1 MNHNSNGN
9 SQSNSNMAHNPQ
21 QQQQRHG
28 LSLGP
33 GPPMQQQQ
41 QQQQRVTLGKCNL
54 NELDGFSAPTPPPT
68 APPPPSATTATH
80 TPQAPQQLL
89 HHQQQQHH
97 TGLGLALGLGMHSMD
112 MGAIGAGHALSQCA
126 YCCQPICDRYI
137 MRVVDNSF
145 HEGCLKCTACSLHL
159 VHSCYARDG
168 KLYCRIDYE
177 RWVALAQSW
186 KLTKPVPPSD
196 STYAI
201 VALAAAIKSLPMS
214 L

>member
-28 LSLGP
+28 MSLGP
-33 GPPMQQQQ
+33 GPPMQQ

-112 MGAIGAGHALSQCA
+112 SVGMAMGAGHARSQCA

-177 RWVALAQSW
+177 RWVALPQSYE
-186 KLTKPVPPSD
+186 LTKPVPPSD